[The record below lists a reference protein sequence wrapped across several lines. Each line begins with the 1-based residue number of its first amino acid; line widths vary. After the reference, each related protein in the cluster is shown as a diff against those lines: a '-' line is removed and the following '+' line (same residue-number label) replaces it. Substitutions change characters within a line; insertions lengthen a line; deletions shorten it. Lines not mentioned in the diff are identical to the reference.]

1 MSRIKWQTGYYYA
14 VKNYFHTAKGY
25 HDIVD
30 YTRAAVIITG
40 VSIIIGLIIKA
51 AGLVLPIVRH
61 LL

>member
-1 MSRIKWQTGYYYA
+1 MLTGYYYA

-30 YTRAAVIITG
+30 YTQAAVIIAG
-40 VSIIIGLIIKA
+40 VSIIIGLIITVA
-51 AGLVLPIVRH
+51 ELVFPIVRH